1 MLTPRQNAT
10 ATTTK
15 LSYYRIR
22 LRELRI
28 ENDDD
33 QETPGG
39 EDEREASIALHCTA
53 LLERQEGINK
63 YKNLWS
69 SPNVTLEEGSSFAL
83 SIDHRSTEWQDT
95 PALKLFARKRGGS

>member
-1 MLTPRQNAT
+1 MRGSCSH
-10 ATTTK
+10 
-15 LSYYRIR
+15 LSC
-22 LRELRI
+22 
-28 ENDDD
+28 
-33 QETPGG
+33 
-39 EDEREASIALHCTA
+39 IALPIACIA
-53 LLERQEGINK
+53 REKRGGINK

>member
-10 ATTTK
+10 ATTTFEQTVEQTATIK
-15 LSYYRIR
+15 K
-22 LRELRI
+22 I

-53 LLERQEGINK
+53 
-63 YKNLWS
+63 
-69 SPNVTLEEGSSFAL
+69 
-83 SIDHRSTEWQDT
+83 
-95 PALKLFARKRGGS
+95 